1 VQRIGL
7 LRSASFLLAFT
18 LALSWSLAPEEGL
31 ARAPAPVPS
40 PSAQATTTQEQPLVL
55 EADRIEFNSTRDRI
69 YAQGNVRLSYKGIR
83 LAARE
88 VQIDLRREELVARGE
103 VVLIEEGRELRSQA
117 LVYDLRNRRG
127 RATDAETLLDRI
139 FYRGRSLDVT
149 PDRLLGDDVLAT
161 TCNPE
166 RPIYHITARKV
177 EVIPGRRIIA
187 RDASLWVGGVRV
199 VTLPYVQFSA
209 GDPRSLGPRVG
220 YNPTDGWWIDYSYA
234 YEAGTLPAL
243 LYLKYG
249 TKSGMHFRNTATFTQ
264 PTYSATFVVGRDQDK
279 DLNTFDRVDLTLA
292 MPPQRLGTFPLS
304 ATFQA
309 SVGYFRETITGV
321 STSKVDGEVAL
332 STDQFL
338 LDPLTS
344 WSASVYARRSWYG
357 TGANRMVYSGSIG
370 VTRSLDQ
377 WSSVGLSYTRTF
389 VEGSTPF
396 RFDSVSPTSAVS
408 AGYSRRVEGQYHFN
422 FGISH
427 DFLVP
432 ETKLSAE
439 VGVQV
444 ARDLSFT
451 VSAVYNLRTAAY
463 EDVDY
468 VLTKQCDCVEVSVK
482 YRQVRR
488 EWWVEI
494 GLVAFPQTRFTYQF
508 PRP

>member
-1 VQRIGL
+1 MQRTRRL
-7 LRSASFLLAFT
+7 KFASFLLGLT
-18 LALSWSLAPEEGL
+18 LALSWSLAPEEEL
-31 ARAPAPVPS
+31 ARALASVP
-40 PSAQATTTQEQPLVL
+40 PFSAQASTTQEQPLIL
-55 EADRIEFNSTRDRI
+55 EADRIEFNSARDKI

-103 VVLIEEGRELRSQA
+103 VVLIDEGRELRGHT
-117 LVYDLRNRRG
+117 LRYDLRNRRG
-127 RATDAETLLDRI
+127 SATEAETILDRI
-139 FYRGRSLDVT
+139 FYRGRTFDVAR
-149 PDRLLGDDVLAT
+149 DLLVGDEVMAT

-166 RPIYHITARKV
+166 RPIYRVTARRV
-177 EVIPGRRIIA
+177 EVIPGRRIVA
-187 RDASLWVGGVRV
+187 RDASLWVAGVRV

-234 YEAGTLPAL
+234 YDAGTLPAL

-249 TKSGMHFRNTATFTQ
+249 TKSGLHFRNTATFSQ
-264 PTYSATFVVGRDQDK
+264 PAYSAAFVVGRDQDK
-279 DLNTFDRVDLTLA
+279 DLNTFDRVDLTLS
-292 MPPQRLGTFPLS
+292 MPSQRLGTFPLS

-309 SVGYFRETITGV
+309 SAGYFRETITGV
-321 STSKVDGEVAL
+321 STSKVDGEVAF

-344 WSASVYARRSWYG
+344 WSASAYARRSWYG

-377 WSSVGLSYTRTF
+377 WSSVGLSYTRTL

-396 RFDSVSPTSAVS
+396 SFDSVSPTSAVS
-408 AGYSRRVEGQYHFN
+408 VGYSRRIEGQYHVN
-422 FGISH
+422 LGASH

-432 ETKLSAE
+432 ETKVSAE
-439 VGVQV
+439 AGVQV
-444 ARDLSFT
+444 VKDLYFT

-468 VLTKQCDCVEVSVK
+468 ILTKRCDCVEVSVK

-488 EWWVEI
+488 EWWLEV

-508 PRP
+508 PQP